1 MSTKVPWG
9 VVIMEKRLSNTGLR
23 NAFPKLGAGAKP
35 HLPQGLSWSLLPS
48 LRISEV
54 IRLAS
59 GLGSSQLWFTVGH
72 SPAAEMR
79 TRPFMYPRLP
89 PIPIFLQIFL
99 SVSLICF
106 WMRLPTSRHV
116 KIRIWH
122 LVCYLSVVAPFQ
134 HFQPI
139 FRWPSWVKT
148 VHQENKNK

>member
-1 MSTKVPWG
+1 MSKKAPWG

-48 LRISEV
+48 LRTPEV

-59 GLGSSQLWFTVGH
+59 GLGSSQLWSTVGH
-72 SPAAEMR
+72 SPAAEMP

-106 WMRLPTSRHV
+106 WMRLHTSRHV
-116 KIRIWH
+116 KNPH
-122 LVCYLSVVAPFQ
+122 LASSVLLVCGGTFSTLPTYLPLAILGQNCP
-134 HFQPI
+134 PG
-139 FRWPSWVKT
+139 K
-148 VHQENKNK
+148 